1 MGDDIKCHWHLC
13 SGDAAQVTNK
23 RGPALVSGLAPAAQ
37 AVKQSRT
44 SRHEH
49 VTQFHGSSAPHA
61 PAPQA
66 WQQLPLPA
74 TSGAMPVHGM
84 YHASVRHPHLHQVDV
99 RQIASGD
106 TQSRSAHTGAP
117 GTVDGMHRILHAAQV
132 GVQPGVAVPGA
143 TGEVPVLAET
153 PWWPATHPLQ
163 STLPGNLH
171 GLVNF
176 MLDTQIAAHFQQH
189 AAAVSACDPAGVCAD
204 ATNVAGPSKNS

>member
-1 MGDDIKCHWHLC
+1 M
-13 SGDAAQVTNK
+13 
-23 RGPALVSGLAPAAQ
+23 SGLAPAVQ
-37 AVKQSRT
+37 AVKHSRV
-44 SRHEH
+44 SCQDHMAH
-49 VTQFHGSSAPHA
+49 FHGSSAPPA
-61 PAPQA
+61 AAPQV

-74 TSGAMPVHGM
+74 ASGALPVHGM
-84 YHASVRHPHLHQVDV
+84 YHPSLRHPHLHQMDV
-99 RQIASGD
+99 RQIASGA

-117 GTVDGMHRILHAAQV
+117 GTVDGMNQILHAAQI

-153 PWWPATHPLQ
+153 PWWPATHALQ

-189 AAAVSACDPAGVCAD
+189 AAAVSACDPAGVCTD
-204 ATNVAGPSKNS
+204 VTNVAGPSKNS